1 MHDLIDY
8 TETIETRQPSYSMGR
23 GIGLNCSSRHNETL
37 LHSVCAGGGE
47 RGGIITG
54 RWRLWLLLPSP
65 CTADP
70 RTGAGG
76 RGALAED
83 AGSWGDR
90 YNNTTEHVDKWVW
103 PPPLHSLPVVAR

>member
-1 MHDLIDY
+1 M
-8 TETIETRQPSYSMGR
+8 
-23 GIGLNCSSRHNETL
+23 CW
-37 LHSVCAGGGE
+37 GGE

-103 PPPLHSLPVVAR
+103 PPPLHSLPVVARQAVGLRVRRSLAAVSYRGG